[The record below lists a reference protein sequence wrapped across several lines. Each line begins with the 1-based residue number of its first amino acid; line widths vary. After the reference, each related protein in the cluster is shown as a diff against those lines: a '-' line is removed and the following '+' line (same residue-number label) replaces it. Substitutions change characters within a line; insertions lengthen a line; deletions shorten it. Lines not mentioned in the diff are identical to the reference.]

1 MKITYRKI
9 RKYTSNIKALKKT
22 VSKTFNT
29 IFILEFK
36 ANKLRTTQ
44 KGRGLG
50 FALFSVQLFALVVEK
65 TAVGKHKVQRNGIFK
80 REVLGICASSG

>member
-36 ANKLRTTQ
+36 ANKLELLR
-44 KGRGLG
+44 KAESGG
-50 FALFSVQLFALVVEK
+50 FILFSVP
-65 TAVGKHKVQRNGIFK
+65 
-80 REVLGICASSG
+80 GICTGG